1 MMPTLDDLFEFQ
13 REAVDKLVPE
23 PAVII
28 ADDMG
33 LGKTVE
39 AVALDVIRR
48 KKYLH
53 MVNNRALPKKTLVL
67 CPLSVISNWEDHF
80 AEWAPH
86 LKVYSIDRKNRVAF
100 ENALVIGRADV
111 FICHWDVVRLI
122 PELAKHTW
130 FHVIADEAHRVGN
143 REAQVTVRSK
153 KIKWRF
159 LSELTGTPCT
169 SKPQQFWSLL
179 NWAKPRRFTS
189 FHRFFNH
196 HVISVQHRAGGDCPA
211 NLGGGEICLKDH
223 KVPFNVIIGVA
234 HERELLD
241 EIAPYYVRRLKE
253 DVLEDL
259 PDKYYTTLKVELG
272 AQQRRVYDQ
281 MKREMLAWVGEHEDE
296 PLAVS
301 QAVVKLIR
309 LQQLACAYAEITW
322 EKKRKRVFTS
332 EQAATLGKAAGTA
345 GPDQF
350 VYEDVRKVRLTD
362 PSAKLDALMEVLDA
376 NPEKQFVVF
385 SQSKQ
390 VVKLFEKRL
399 HSKNIPYGILTGD
412 TPQADRGNMVA
423 AFQRGELRVFTGTI
437 QAGGVGITLTAASTV
452 VFLDRSWSPSINK
465 QAEDRLHRIGQK
477 EAVQVIDIVARNTV
491 DLGKLTKLEAGWRF
505 IKMLLG
511 DEVEEPKPEGAYI

>member
-1 MMPTLDDLFEFQ
+1 MVSSLSDLFGFQ
-13 REAVDKLVPE
+13 REAYDKLLPE

-28 ADDMG
+28 GDDMG

-39 AVALDVIRR
+39 AVALDVGRR
-48 KKYLH
+48 ELKPG
-53 MVNNRALPKKTLVL
+53 VKKTLVL
-67 CPLSVISNWEDHF
+67 CPLSVISSWVDHF
-80 AEWAPH
+80 TEWAPE
-86 LKVYSIDRKNRVAF
+86 LKVFAIHNKNRAAF
-100 ENALVIGRADV
+100 ESAVAKGSYDV
-111 FICHWDVVRLI
+111 YVMHWDVVRLT
-122 PELAKHTW
+122 PEIQKHVW
-130 FHVIADEAHRVGN
+130 FHVIADEAHRIGN
-143 REAQVTVRSK
+143 REAQVTVKAK
-153 KIKWRF
+153 KLKWHY
-159 LSELTGTPCT
+159 LSQLTGTPCT

-196 HVISVQHRAGGDCPA
+196 HVVFVQHSAGGDCLA
-211 NLGGGEICLKDH
+211 NVGGGFQCLKDH
-223 KVPFNVIIGVA
+223 KVPFKIIVGVA
-234 HERELLD
+234 HEEELLA
-241 EIAPYYVRRLKE
+241 EIAPWYVRRLKE

-259 PDKYYTTLKVELG
+259 PDKYYTTIKVTLG

-322 EKKRKRVFTS
+322 EKQKKR
-332 EQAATLGKAAGTA
+332 Q
-345 GPDQF
+345 PDGSWKI
-350 VYEDVRKVRLTD
+350 VDVRKVRLTD

-376 NPEKQFVVF
+376 NPDKQFVVF

-399 HSKNIPYGILTGD
+399 FAAKIPYGILTGD
-412 TPQADRGNMVA
+412 TSQSDRGDMVA

-452 VFLDRSWSPSINK
+452 IFLDRAWSPAINK

-477 EAVQVIDIVARNTV
+477 EAVQVIDFVAV
-491 DLGKLTKLEAGWRF
+491 DTIDMGKLQKLEQSWRF

-511 DEVEEPKPEGAYI
+511 DKLAAPEGAYI

>member
-1 MMPTLDDLFEFQ
+1 MASSLNDLFGFQ
-13 REAVDKLVPE
+13 REAVIKLLDQPSC
-23 PAVII
+23 II
-28 ADDMG
+28 GDDMG

-39 AVALDVIRR
+39 AVALDVLRRR
-48 KKYLH
+48 KH
-53 MVNNRALPKKTLVL
+53 ANVPGAKKTLVL
-67 CPLSVISNWEDHF
+67 CPLSVISSWEDHF

-86 LKVYSIDRKNRVAF
+86 LKVYSIDRKNRVSF

-111 FICHWDVVRLI
+111 YIMHWDVVRLI
-122 PELAKHTW
+122 PEVQKHIW

-153 KIKWRF
+153 KLKWRF
-159 LSELTGTPCT
+159 LSELTGTPMT
-169 SKPQQFWSLL
+169 SKPQQLWSLL
-179 NWAKPRRFTS
+179 NWAKPKRFTS
-189 FHRFFNH
+189 YHRFFNH
-196 HVISVQHRAGGDCPA
+196 HVVSVQHSAGGDCPA
-211 NLGGGEICLKDH
+211 NLGHEEICLKDH
-223 KVPFNVIIGVA
+223 KVPFSVIIGVA
-234 HERELLD
+234 HEKELLA

-301 QAVVKLIR
+301 QAIVKLIR

-322 EKKRKRVFTS
+322 VKKRKR
-332 EQAATLGKAAGTA
+332 QPDGKW
-345 GPDQF
+345 
-350 VYEDVRKVRLTD
+350 VIEDVRQVRLTD
-362 PSAKLDALMEVLDA
+362 PSAKLDAVMEILDA
-376 NPEKQFVVF
+376 NPDKQFVVF

-412 TPQADRGNMVA
+412 TAQADRGNMVA
-423 AFQRGELRVFTGTI
+423 MFQAGDLRVFTGTI

-452 VFLDRSWSPSINK
+452 IFLDRSWSPAINK

-511 DEVEEPKPEGAYI
+511 DKVEEPRPEGAYI